1 MSGRTL
7 AFILGSLAY
16 WMFALMFLGGMAI
29 GDCFGNEACMAAST
43 RALRIGLIASAGI
56 YAAGVAL
63 FLFRRSASR

>member
-7 AFILGSLAY
+7 ALILVSLAY
-16 WMFALMFLGGMAI
+16 WMLALMFLGGMAM

-43 RALRIGLIASAGI
+43 RALRVGLIVSVGV

-63 FLFRRSASR
+63 FLFRRPGRR